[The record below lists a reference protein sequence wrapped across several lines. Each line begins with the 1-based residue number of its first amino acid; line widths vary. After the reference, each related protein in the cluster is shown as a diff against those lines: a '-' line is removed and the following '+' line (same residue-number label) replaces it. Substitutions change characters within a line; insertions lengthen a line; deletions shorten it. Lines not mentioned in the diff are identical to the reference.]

1 MLLPFV
7 REIFAEVELL
17 PAFRRASSHLRE
29 STGRISVTGLSP
41 AAKALIIVLL
51 QRRLERP
58 FILVVPDN
66 RAAEDLLPVLGAF
79 AELTGSADPDSIVTL
94 PARDVLPFQ
103 NLSPHP
109 EIQEER
115 ATALWKIA
123 TGRASIIISPVTA
136 TTILLR
142 SPDYYADLARILRR
156 GETFDVEKL
165 LQHLNTVGYT
175 STDVVE
181 MPGQYAARGGI
192 LDVYSPEADRPVRV
206 EFFGDE
212 IESMRKFDPASQ
224 RSSNPVDEVVLL
236 PLTETPI
243 NEELLGSINARL
255 SGKRIT
261 GSPAAIEQAARDSGA
276 GVFPGWEFYAPV
288 AGADRTIFSLLPDAR
303 VILDE
308 PESLAQ
314 ELDKVWTRIAEAHE
328 RSEIGN
334 LVRPEDLYLTP
345 EAWQELV
352 KTIQG
357 ADFEYLSITRP
368 HENAAPIPASNDEV
382 ILSGAE
388 SSQSELSAESKD
400 HYFRNEF
407 GIPGEAAAE
416 AARPE
421 AAFQSQP
428 APRFHGAMNTM
439 TEAVHKLTT
448 NGTRVIL
455 AAPNTGEVERLAD
468 IFTEYNASYRLG
480 SRTRGGESYADE
492 TAYFAGEIFT
502 TTLLKAYI
510 PDGFILPDAH
520 LAVFGARDLFDES
533 DLVASRPQRQ
543 KSKVSAFLSDFRDL
557 QVGDYVVHVEHGI
570 GQYQGLK
577 EINQGDGAAEFM
589 LLEYADAARL
599 YVPLTRLD
607 LVQKYRSSEGA
618 KPVLNHLG
626 TQAWDKT
633 KARVR
638 KAMKDMTDELL
649 KLYAQRQSAQ
659 GHVYPADTE
668 WMKEFEDAFEY
679 NETDDQAQAI
689 ADVKRDMESQLPM
702 DRLLCG
708 DVGYGKTEV
717 AMRAAF
723 KALSDNKQVA
733 VLAPTTVLA
742 FQHWETF
749 KQRFA
754 AFPVK
759 IEMISRFRTPKQ
771 VKEILERVAVGK
783 VDVLIGTHR
792 LLSKDVK
799 FSDLGLLVVDEE
811 QRFGVRHKERIKQM
825 RTQVDVLTMS
835 ATPIPRTLHMSLV
848 GLRDMSV
855 IETPPKDRMA
865 IQTVVANWDEKLIQ
879 SSIEQEVDRG
889 GQVYFVHNRI
899 DTIWE
904 IAAKLQS
911 LVPKARITV
920 GHGQMGEGELEKVML
935 KFMHHEADILV
946 STTIIEN
953 GLDIPLCNTIIINR
967 ADRMGLSELYQ
978 LRGRVGRS
986 NRRAYAYLLLPAEIE
1001 LTPIARRRLA
1011 ALKEFSD
1018 LGAGFKIAA
1027 LDLELRGAGN
1037 LLGGEQSGH
1046 IEAIGFELYT
1056 QMLERAVREM
1066 KGETGVEATEIQLN
1080 LGLNIRIPADYIK
1093 EENQRLRMYK
1103 RIAGVET
1110 DAQLK
1115 DVRSEL
1121 TDRYG
1126 EAPRAVRNLLA
1137 YAALKLQAMRVGA
1150 TAIERK
1156 RELVNIKFSSKA
1168 TIDPGKLARFVA
1180 SQQKTQFT
1188 PDGTLKFTIKIASAE
1203 GILET
1208 LRDLLEELEA
1218 QEAPVS

>member
-7 REIFAEVELL
+7 RELFADVERL
-17 PAFRRASSHLRE
+17 PAFTRAASHLRE
-29 STGRISVTGLSP
+29 STGRIGVTGLSP
-41 AAKALIIVLL
+41 AAKALIAVLL
-51 QRRLERP
+51 RRASDRP
-58 FILVVPDN
+58 FVLVVADN
-66 RAAEDLLPVLGAF
+66 RAAEELMPVLRAF
-79 AELTGSADPDSIVTL
+79 CELTQAADPDAVVNL

-123 TGRASIIISPVTA
+123 TGRASIVVSPVAA

-142 SPDYYADLARILRR
+142 SADYYANLARVLRR
-156 GETFDVEKL
+156 GESFDLDL
-165 LQHLNTVGYT
+165 LLGHMNTVGYT
-175 STDVVE
+175 SADLVE
-181 MPGQYAARGGI
+181 MPGQYAVRGGI
-192 LDVYSPEADRPVRV
+192 LDVYSPEADRPVRI

-212 IESMRKFDPASQ
+212 VESMRKFDPASQ
-224 RSSNPVDEVVLL
+224 RSSNPVDEALLL
-236 PLTETPI
+236 PLTETPVT
-243 NEELLGSINARL
+243 EELLGSINARL
-255 SGKRIT
+255 AGQRIA
-261 GSPAAIEQAARDSGA
+261 GSQEIVEQTARDSGA

-288 AGADRTIFSLLPDAR
+288 AGADRTVFDLLPEAR

-308 PESLAQ
+308 PETLAQ
-314 ELDKVWTRIAEAHE
+314 ELNRTWERVAEAHE
-328 RSEIGN
+328 RSGVGN
-334 LVRPEDLYLTP
+334 LVRPTDLYLVP
-345 EAWQELV
+345 EAWAE
-352 KTIQG
+352 KTAALPG
-357 ADFEYLSITRP
+357 ADFEYLAIAR
-368 HENAAPIPASNDEV
+368 D
-382 ILSGAE
+382 G
-388 SSQSELSAESKD
+388 
-400 HYFRNEF
+400 
-407 GIPGEAAAE
+407 
-416 AARPE
+416 RPE
-421 AAFQSQP
+421 IAFLSQP
-428 APRFHGAMNTM
+428 ASRFHGAVPTM
-439 TEAVHKLTT
+439 IEEVKKLVAGGTQVVLAV
-448 NGTRVIL
+448 
-455 AAPNTGEVERLAD
+455 PNTGEVERLAG

-492 TAYFAGEIFT
+492 TSYFAGEVLT
-502 TTLLKAYI
+502 TTLLKAYL
-510 PDGFILPDAH
+510 PDGFVLPDAH
-520 LAVFGARDLFDES
+520 LALFGSRDLFDES
-533 DLVASRPQRQ
+533 DVVAARPQRQ

-589 LLEYADAARL
+589 LLEYAEAARL

-607 LVQKYRSSEGA
+607 LVQKYRSAEGA

-626 TQAWDKT
+626 TQAWEKT

-649 KLYAQRQSAQ
+649 KLYAQRQAAQ
-659 GHVYPADTE
+659 GHTFPPDTE

-679 NETDDQAQAI
+679 NETEDQAQAI
-689 ADVKRDMESQLPM
+689 EDVKRDMQSSLPM

-708 DVGYGKTEV
+708 DVGYGKTEI

-723 KALSDNKQVA
+723 KAISDNKQVA

-742 FQHWETF
+742 FQHYETF
-749 KQRFA
+749 RQRFA
-754 AFPVK
+754 PFPVVV
-759 IEMISRFRTPKQ
+759 EMISRFRSPKQ
-771 VKEILERVAVGK
+771 IKEILQRVETGK

-855 IETPPKDRMA
+855 IETPPKDRLA
-865 IQTVVANWDEKLIQ
+865 IQTVVANWDMKLIQ
-879 SSIEQEVDRG
+879 SAIEQELDRG
-889 GQVYFVHNRI
+889 GQVYFVHNRVE
-899 DTIWE
+899 TIWE
-904 IAAKLQS
+904 IAAKIQE
-911 LVPKARITV
+911 LVPRARISV

-946 STTIIEN
+946 ATTIIEN
-953 GLDIPLCNTIIINR
+953 GLDIPLCNTIVINR
-967 ADRMGLSELYQ
+967 ADRFGLSELYQ

-1046 IEAIGFELYT
+1046 IEAVGFELYT
-1056 QMLERAVREM
+1056 QMLERAVRAV
-1066 KGETGVEATEIQLN
+1066 KGEAGAEEAEIQLN
-1080 LGLNIRIPADYIK
+1080 LGLNIRIPSDYIK
-1093 EENQRLRMYK
+1093 EENQRLRIYK

-1110 DAQLK
+1110 ESQLHE
-1115 DVRSEL
+1115 VRSEL
-1121 TDRYG
+1121 IDRYG
-1126 EAPRAVRNLLA
+1126 EAPRAVRNLLE

-1156 RELVNIKFSSKA
+1156 RELVNIKFRHNAS
-1168 TIDPGKLARFVA
+1168 IEPGKLARFVA
-1180 SQQKTQFT
+1180 SQQGARFT
-1188 PDGTLKFTIKIASAE
+1188 PDGALKFSIRPNSTE
-1203 GILET
+1203 GILQT
-1208 LRDLLEELEA
+1208 LRDLLEELA
-1218 QEAPVS
+1218 AGQESVSAT

>member
-7 REIFAEVELL
+7 RELFAEVEQL
-17 PAFRRASSHLRE
+17 PAFTRVASHLRE
-29 STGRISVTGLSP
+29 SAGRVGVTGLSA

-51 QRRLERP
+51 RRTVERP
-58 FILVVPDN
+58 FVLVVADN
-66 RAAEDLLPVLGAF
+66 RAAEELLPVLRAF
-79 AELTGSADPDSIVTL
+79 CELTGAADPDSVVSL

-123 TGRASIIISPVTA
+123 TARAAIIVSPVTS

-142 SPDYYADLARILRR
+142 AADYYADLARVLRR
-156 GETFDVEKL
+156 GETFDPEKL
-165 LQHLNTVGYT
+165 LEHLNTVGYNA
-175 STDVVE
+175 TDVVE

-212 IESMRKFDPASQ
+212 VESMRKFDPASQ
-224 RSSNPVDEVVLL
+224 RSSNPVDEALLL
-236 PLTETPI
+236 PLTETPVT
-243 NEELLGSINARL
+243 EELLSSINARL

-261 GSPAAIEQAARDSGA
+261 GSPEIVEQAMRDSGA

-288 AGADRTIFSLLPDAR
+288 AGADRTIFGLLPEAR

-308 PESLAQ
+308 PAALNL
-314 ELDKVWTRIAEAHE
+314 ELDKVWARIEEAHE

-334 LVRPEDLYLTP
+334 LVRPDDLYLTP
-345 EAWQELV
+345 ESWRE
-352 KTIQG
+352 KTATLPG
-357 ADFEYLSITRP
+357 ADFEYLALAR
-368 HENAAPIPASNDEV
+368 AA
-382 ILSGAE
+382 
-388 SSQSELSAESKD
+388 SEQERS
-400 HYFRNEF
+400 
-407 GIPGEAAAE
+407 
-416 AARPE
+416 E
-421 AAFQSQP
+421 AAFLSQP
-428 APRFHGAMNTM
+428 ATRFHGAVPALIEEVQKLVAGGTQVVL
-439 TEAVHKLTT
+439 AV
-448 NGTRVIL
+448 
-455 AAPNTGEVERLAD
+455 PNTGEVERLAD
-468 IFTEYNASYRLG
+468 MFTEYNVSYRLG
-480 SRTRGGESYADE
+480 SRTRSGESYADE
-492 TAYFAGEIFT
+492 TSYFTGDVLT
-502 TTLLKAYI
+502 TTLLKAYV
-510 PDGFILPDAH
+510 PDGFVLPEAH
-520 LAVFGARDLFDES
+520 FAMFGSRDLFDES

-577 EINQGDGAAEFM
+577 EINQGDGPAEFM

-626 TQAWDKT
+626 SAAWGKT

-649 KLYAQRQSAQ
+649 KLYAQRQAAR
-659 GHVYPADTE
+659 GHIFPADTE
-668 WMKEFEDAFEY
+668 WMKEFEDSFEY

-689 ADVKRDMESQLPM
+689 ADVKRDMESTQPM

-723 KALSDNKQVA
+723 KAISDNKQVA

-742 FQHWETF
+742 FQHYETF

-754 AFPVK
+754 PFPLTV
-759 IEMISRFRTPKQ
+759 EMISRFRTPKQ
-771 VKEILERVAVGK
+771 VKEIWQRVETGK
-783 VDVLIGTHR
+783 VDILIGTHR

-799 FSDLGLLVVDEE
+799 FADLGLLVVDEE

-825 RTQVDVLTMS
+825 RTSVDVLTMS

-879 SSIEQEVDRG
+879 SAIEQELERG
-889 GQVYFVHNRI
+889 GQVYFVHNRV

-904 IAAKLQS
+904 IAAKLQAM
-911 LVPKARITV
+911 VPNARVAV

-953 GLDIPLCNTIIINR
+953 GLDIPLCNTILINR
-967 ADRMGLSELYQ
+967 ADRLGLSELYQ

-1046 IEAIGFELYT
+1046 IEAVGFELYT

-1066 KGETGVEATEIQLN
+1066 KGEAGVEVTEIQLN
-1080 LGLNIRIPADYIK
+1080 LGLNIRIPSDYIK

-1103 RIAGVET
+1103 RVAGVET
-1110 DAQLK
+1110 ESQLH

-1121 TDRYG
+1121 IDRYG
-1126 EAPRAVRNLLA
+1126 ETPRAVRNLLE

-1156 RELVNIKFSSKA
+1156 REFVSIKFSA
-1168 TIDPGKLARFVA
+1168 NAAIDPGKLARFVA
-1180 SQQKTQFT
+1180 SQRGTQFT
-1188 PDGTLKFTIKIASAE
+1188 PDGTLKFSIKIDSAG
-1203 GILET
+1203 GILQT

-1218 QEAPVS
+1218 RQEVAREV